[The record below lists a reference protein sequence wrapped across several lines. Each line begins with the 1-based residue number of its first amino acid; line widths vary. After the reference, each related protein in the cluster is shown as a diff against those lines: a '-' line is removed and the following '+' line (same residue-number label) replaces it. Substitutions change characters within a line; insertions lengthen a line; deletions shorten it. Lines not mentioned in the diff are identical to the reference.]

1 MFWVFWADVGTIWL
15 HFDTI
20 LKAFWSSKNMHHG
33 AKNSDVV
40 QGFLANTISGLLE
53 HFKAIFGKVKVQC
66 RDHFGLF
73 WDQLAKQNGAFF
85 SPVGETKWGFFLP
98 STLDP
103 KQNIHCHTSDPKQNV
118 FWFVSL
124 CVIFPFRNW
133 WLCRHEFVTQL
144 LKILGFTMVF
154 VQWVISACDVT
165 CSNICVYWVL
175 LWITIFLQFYFNFT
189 LNLIKNPSKNGWSTR
204 KHGLVTS
211 KRPARLSFE
220 RFGPM
225 LRQSCDHFG
234 SFWNDLGS
242 FWTFKNILNTFK
254 TSGIA

>member
-1 MFWVFWADVGTIWL
+1 MASKPIQGYVFEGLGAMSRPLWTTLGFVFPFWGYLGCICISFWD
-15 HFDTI
+15 
-20 LKAFWSSKNMHHG
+20 
-33 AKNSDVV
+33 
-40 QGFLANTISGLLE
+40 
-53 HFKAIFGKVKVQC
+53 IFF
-66 RDHFGLF
+66 HFGDI
-73 WDQLAKQNGAFF
+73 WDAFAYHWLE
-85 SPVGETKWGFFLP
+85 SW
-98 STLDP
+98 
-103 KQNIHCHTSDPKQNV
+103 NV
-118 FWFVSL
+118 FWFVTL

-133 WLCRHEFVTQL
+133 WLCRHEFVTKL
-144 LKILGFTMVF
+144 LKKSLVFTMVF